1 MDDLFAP
8 QPTDNLLPFDGQLY
22 DLGLCSLGLCS
33 LAQLDLANQADTAT
47 SYDDLYQMLLTTLPW
62 QADIVRLFG
71 KTHITKRQIV
81 WMADEGLSYR
91 YAGHTHQATGWHPI
105 VFHVKQII
113 EDKIH
118 TLLFNADNGHS
129 TVDSKSINNQKTI
142 NTDPRPYFNAC
153 LLNYY
158 PSGSEAMGYHADDEK
173 ELGDQPLIA
182 ALSLGAT
189 RKMAFKH
196 KAAKHKAV
204 EHKKTP
210 DKIELYLASGQLIVM
225 AGVTQQCWKHS
236 ITKTTKVNT
245 GRISLTFRRMLNG

>member
-1 MDDLFAP
+1 MHDLFAR

-22 DLGLCSLGLCS
+22 DLGLCSLGLC
-33 LAQLDLANQADTAT
+33 
-47 SYDDLYQMLLTTLPW
+47 DLYQILLTTLPW

-91 YAGHTHQATGWHPI
+91 YAGHSHQATGWHPI

-129 TVDSKSINNQKTI
+129 TVDAKSINNQKTI

-196 KAAKHKAV
+196 KAV

-225 AGVTQQCWKHS
+225 AGVTQQYWKHC